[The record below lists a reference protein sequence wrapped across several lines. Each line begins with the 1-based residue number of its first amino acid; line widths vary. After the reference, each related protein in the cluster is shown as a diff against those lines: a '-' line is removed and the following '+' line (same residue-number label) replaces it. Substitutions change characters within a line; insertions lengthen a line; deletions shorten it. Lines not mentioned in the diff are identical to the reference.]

1 MLQHKHL
8 LLKGY
13 IKHIPTNLDA
23 ISIKI
28 WMERFIKSNGM
39 QLQCEPIVS
48 YVHDKGNRGM
58 TACCLLKTSHM
69 AFHIWDEQNPAL
81 IQFDFYTCGKLNIGE
96 VIKKLNIKF
105 HFITFEYMVLNR
117 ESGIK
122 TMVKEKFTESDIIQ
136 GERKC
141 LDIFVR

>member
-39 QLQCEPIVS
+39 QLQCAPIVS

-69 AFHIWDEQNPAL
+69 AFHIWDEQDPAL
-81 IQFDFYTCGKLNIGE
+81 MQFDFYTCGEMDASEIF
-96 VIKKLNIKF
+96 KKLNIKF
-105 HFITFEYMVLNR
+105 HFLKYEYMILDR
-117 ESGIK
+117 EKNVDNWI
-122 TMVKEKFTESDIIQ
+122 VEKDFNT
-136 GERKC
+136 
-141 LDIFVR
+141 

>member
-8 LLKGY
+8 LLKGT
-13 IKHIPTNLDA
+13 IKNVPNKSDSFQMKLW
-23 ISIKI
+23 IK
-28 WMERFIKSNGM
+28 RFIISNQMKM
-39 QLQCEPIVS
+39 QEEPIVS

-81 IQFDFYTCGKLNIGE
+81 IQFDFYTCGKLNVAE
-96 VIKKLNIKF
+96 VIKKLSIKF

-136 GERKC
+136 GERIEDDK
-141 LDIFVR
+141 V

>member
-8 LLKGY
+8 LLKGT
-13 IKHIPTNLDA
+13 IKNVPNKSDSFQMKLW
-23 ISIKI
+23 IK
-28 WMERFIKSNGM
+28 RFIISNQMKM
-39 QLQCEPIVS
+39 QEEPIVS

-81 IQFDFYTCGKLNIGE
+81 IQFDFYTCGKLNVAEI
-96 VIKKLNIKF
+96 IKKLSIKF
-105 HFITFEYMVLNR
+105 HFITLEYMVLNR

-136 GERKC
+136 GERK
-141 LDIFVR
+141 

>member
-8 LLKGY
+8 LLKGN

-69 AFHIWDEQNPAL
+69 AFHIWDEQDPAL
-81 IQFDFYTCGKLNIGE
+81 MQFDFYTCGEMNADEIF
-96 VIKKLNIKF
+96 KKLNIKF
-105 HFITFEYMVLNR
+105 HFLKYEYMILDR
-117 ESGIK
+117 EKNVDNWI
-122 TMVKEKFTESDIIQ
+122 VEKDFNT
-136 GERKC
+136 
-141 LDIFVR
+141 

>member
-69 AFHIWDEQNPAL
+69 AFHIWDEQDPAL
-81 IQFDFYTCGKLNIGE
+81 MQFDFYTCGEMNADEIF
-96 VIKKLNIKF
+96 KKLNIKF
-105 HFITFEYMVLNR
+105 HFLKYEYMILDR
-117 ESGIK
+117 EKNVDNWI
-122 TMVKEKFTESDIIQ
+122 VEKDFNT
-136 GERKC
+136 
-141 LDIFVR
+141 

>member
-8 LLKGY
+8 LLKGT
-13 IKHIPTNLDA
+13 IKNVPNKSDSFQMKLW
-23 ISIKI
+23 IK
-28 WMERFIKSNGM
+28 RFIISNQMRM
-39 QLQCEPIVS
+39 QEEPIVS

-105 HFITFEYMVLNR
+105 HFITLEYMVLNR

-136 GERKC
+136 GERK
-141 LDIFVR
+141 

>member
-69 AFHIWDEQNPAL
+69 AFHIWDEQDPAL
-81 IQFDFYTCGKLNIGE
+81 MQFDFYTCGEMNADEIF
-96 VIKKLNIKF
+96 KKLNIKF
-105 HFITFEYMVLNR
+105 HFLKYEYMIVDR
-117 ESGIK
+117 EKNVDNWI
-122 TMVKEKFTESDIIQ
+122 VEKDFNT
-136 GERKC
+136 
-141 LDIFVR
+141 

>member
-28 WMERFIKSNGM
+28 WMERFNKSNGM

-69 AFHIWDEQNPAL
+69 AFHIWDEQDPAL
-81 IQFDFYTCGKLNIGE
+81 MQFDFYTCGEMNADEIF
-96 VIKKLNIKF
+96 KKLNIKF
-105 HFITFEYMVLNR
+105 HFLKYEYMILDR
-117 ESGIK
+117 EKNVDNWI
-122 TMVKEKFTESDIIQ
+122 VEKDFNT
-136 GERKC
+136 
-141 LDIFVR
+141 

>member
-69 AFHIWDEQNPAL
+69 AFHIWDEQDPAL
-81 IQFDFYTCGKLNIGE
+81 MQFDFYTCGEMNADEIF
-96 VIKKLNIKF
+96 KKLNIKF
-105 HFITFEYMVLNR
+105 HFLKYEYMILDR
-117 ESGIK
+117 EKNVDNWI
-122 TMVKEKFTESDIIQ
+122 VEKDFTT
-136 GERKC
+136 
-141 LDIFVR
+141 